1 MKKVIFTIALACF
14 AGMGYSQSLLSTVKS
29 AGKTAATNAVT
40 ASASQ
45 IVSALDTKLNL
56 NTKQESSSLS
66 AVTSFLNEK
75 SGFASLAT
83 TNAAAYATKLAGS
96 KSKLLSNLKTILTIN
111 QYANLLGLKSSAK
124 SSSKDAALSV
134 LSQIL

>member
-1 MKKVIFTIALACF
+1 MKKVVFTIALACI
-14 AGMGYSQSLLSTVKS
+14 AAMGYSQSLLSTVKS

-56 NTKQESSSLS
+56 NSKQESSSLS

-75 SGFASLAT
+75 SSIASLAT

-96 KSKLLSNLKTILTIN
+96 KSKLLSNLKTILTVN

-124 SSSKDAALSV
+124 STSTDAALSV